1 MSYGAAV
8 IIIERLVQNASN
20 FSTKRSSSFTKKR
33 YKILLQTAAVFDASM
48 LL

>member
-8 IIIERLVQNASN
+8 IIIKRLVQNASN
-20 FSTKRSSSFTKKR
+20 FSTKGSSSFTKKR
-33 YKILLQTAAVFDASM
+33 YKILLQPAAIFDASM